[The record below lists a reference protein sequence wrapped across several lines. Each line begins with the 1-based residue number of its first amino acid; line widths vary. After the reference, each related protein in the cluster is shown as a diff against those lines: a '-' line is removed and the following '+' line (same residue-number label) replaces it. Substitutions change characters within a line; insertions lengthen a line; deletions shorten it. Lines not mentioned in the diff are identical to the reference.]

1 MAELIDIFIGRQPIF
16 NRRKQVV
23 AYELLFRANTET
35 NEAIILEPDV
45 ATAQVMM
52 NLFGDLG
59 FKNVVGNHKAFINFT
74 EAMLLSENKPFF
86 PKNQVV
92 IEVLEDVKVTP
103 SLIAALKQL
112 RKQGYRIAL
121 DDYIF
126 NPDLA
131 VLEQYADLIKVEILD
146 VPQTELARH
155 VARLKAQGIRLLAE
169 KVETQQQYDFCHQIG
184 FDFFQGYFFAK
195 PIIIKGQSLPSSKLA
210 MIQLMAEVYDP
221 NIDMKRLAETISRD
235 VSLSHKLLKFASS
248 QGVMQQVT
256 SIHDVVLRFGL
267 NRLQSW
273 ISLLMLSA
281 AKDKPTELFQTSLI
295 RAKFCELVGARVN
308 DFSKDSY
315 FTVGLFSCLDAVM
328 DMSLDDLLKELN
340 FDPSIKQALLE
351 EHGSLGVALSAVK
364 AIEQGQTDFKL
375 PNNLTPS
382 ELSKLYLAAMEFGQ
396 SIDLG
401 D

>member
-1 MAELIDIFIGRQPIF
+1 MAELVDIFIGRQPIF
-16 NRRKQVV
+16 DRKKRVY
-23 AYELLFRANTET
+23 AYELLFRANTDH
-35 NEAIILEPDV
+35 NQAVILEPDA

-59 FKNVVGNHKAFINFT
+59 LQNVVGDHKAFINFT

-86 PKNQVV
+86 PRNQVV
-92 IEVLEDVKVTP
+92 IEVLEDIKVSP
-103 SLIAALKQL
+103 KLIESLKAL

-146 VPQTELARH
+146 VPPSQLAQH
-155 VARLKAQGIRLLAE
+155 VPRLKSQGIRLLAE
-169 KVETQQQYDFCHQIG
+169 KVETQQQFDFCHQLG

-195 PIIIKGQSLPSSKLA
+195 PVIIKGHSLPPSKMA
-210 MIQLMAEVYDP
+210 MIQLMAQVYDP
-221 NIDMKRLAETISRD
+221 NIDMKSLAETISRD
-235 VSLSHKLLKFASS
+235 VSLSQKLLKFASAQAGS
-248 QGVMQQVT
+248 HQVT
-256 SIHDVVLRFGL
+256 SIHDAVLRFGL

-273 ISLLMLSA
+273 TSLLVLSG
-281 AKDKPTELFQTSLI
+281 AKDKPSELFRTALV
-295 RAKFCELVGARVN
+295 RAKFCELVGGQVR

-328 DMSLDDLLKELN
+328 DSTLDALLKELN
-340 FDPSIKQALLE
+340 FEESIKQALLV

-364 AIEQGQTDFKL
+364 AIEQGKTDFEL
-375 PNNLTPS
+375 PKNLTPS
-382 ELSKLYLAAMEFGQ
+382 ELSMLYLNAMEFSHTIELDG
-396 SIDLG
+396 
-401 D
+401 

>member
-1 MAELIDIFIGRQPIF
+1 MAELVDIFIGRQPIF
-16 NRRKQVV
+16 DRKKQVY
-23 AYELLFRANTET
+23 AYELLFRASTDHNA
-35 NEAIILEPDV
+35 AIILEPDA

-59 FKNVVGNHKAFINFT
+59 LKNVVGDHKAFINFT

-86 PKNQVV
+86 PRNQVV
-92 IEVLEDVKVTP
+92 IEVLEDVKVSTKLIE
-103 SLIAALKQL
+103 SLKSL
-112 RKQGYRIAL
+112 RKLGYRIAL

-146 VPQTELARH
+146 VPPSKLAQH
-155 VARLKAQGIRLLAE
+155 VPRLKSQGIRLLAE
-169 KVETQQQYDFCHQIG
+169 KVETQQQYDFCHQLG

-195 PIIIKGQSLPSSKLA
+195 PVIIKGHSLPPSKLA
-210 MIQLMAEVYDP
+210 MMQLMAQVYDP
-221 NIDMKRLAETISRD
+221 NIDMKSLAETISRD
-235 VSLSHKLLKFASS
+235 VSLSQKLLKFASA
-248 QGVMQQVT
+248 QGENHQVT

-273 ISLLMLSA
+273 TSLLMLSG
-281 AKDKPTELFQTSLI
+281 AKDKPSELFRTALI
-295 RAKFCELVGARVN
+295 RAKFCELVGGRVN

-328 DMSLDDLLKELN
+328 DLSLDDLLKELN
-340 FDPSIKQALLE
+340 FEDSIKKALLE

-364 AIEQGQTDFKL
+364 AIEQGQTDFEL
-375 PNNLTPS
+375 PKNLTPS
-382 ELSKLYLAAMEFGQ
+382 ELSRLYLMAMEFSH
-396 SIDLG
+396 SIDLDG
-401 D
+401 